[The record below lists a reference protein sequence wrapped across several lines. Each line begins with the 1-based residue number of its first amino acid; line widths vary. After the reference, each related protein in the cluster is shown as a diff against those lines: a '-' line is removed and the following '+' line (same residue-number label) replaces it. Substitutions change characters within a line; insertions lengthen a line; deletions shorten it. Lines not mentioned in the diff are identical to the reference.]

1 MYAALDDHTS
11 VESNEIP
18 HVHIVLFFFFSSYL
32 LQFCVNFF
40 QDLNNCSLM
49 HFAPHLLKTLELF
62 NYSFNVFISIVSG
75 KHGRHE
81 LFQML
86 LCRTRRFHS
95 KYPLAVSEPP
105 SVFIKLQDQQRSSQQ
120 TDRPS
125 KSTHRLL
132 LTNEY
137 S

>member
-1 MYAALDDHTS
+1 MKFIFTHR
-11 VESNEIP
+11 
-18 HVHIVLFFFFSSYL
+18 YL
-32 LQFCVNFF
+32 LQFCLNFF
-40 QDLNNCSLM
+40 QDLDSCALV

-62 NYSFNVFISIVSG
+62 NYSFNVFIAIVSG
-75 KHGRHE
+75 KHGRNE
-81 LFQML
+81 LFQMF
-86 LCRTRRFHS
+86 LCRTRRLHS
-95 KYPLAVSEPP
+95 KYPSTVSDHHP

-132 LTNEY
+132 LANEY